1 MPEVRTI
8 ESHSTAVELFRLLDR
23 EPRPSAENSPWVMA
37 NMVSTLDGRA
47 ALNGR
52 SGRLGGPLDR
62 AMFQAIRALADVILV
77 GAKTVRV
84 ERYGPIRLSAGL
96 QEARRE
102 SGRTPLPTLAVL
114 SGSLELPDD
123 TGLFDAPER
132 LHVLTGSSTPEADRR
147 ALTDIG
153 VAVEP
158 LAGVRSAA
166 EEATE
171 TLARSGAPMIL
182 TEGGP
187 GLLGALLASQS
198 LDELCLTLAP
208 RLVGAGLA
216 GLRLGQG
223 RLVGGVVA
231 VRGVEELQQRL
242 RLGAATGGERGGE
255 CQDLEAAQ
263 GRGQG
268 HGRLSAAD
276 Q

>member
-114 SGSLELPDD
+114 SGSLELPED

-216 GLRLGQG
+216 LLDRPDLDPDRWTMARAWAAEDDLFLRY
-223 RLVGGVVA
+223 
-231 VRGVEELQQRL
+231 L
-242 RLGAATGGERGGE
+242 RPV
-255 CQDLEAAQ
+255 
-263 GRGQG
+263 
-268 HGRLSAAD
+268 
-276 Q
+276 

>member
-1 MPEVRTI
+1 
-8 ESHSTAVELFRLLDR
+8 
-23 EPRPSAENSPWVMA
+23 
-37 NMVSTLDGRA
+37 
-47 ALNGR
+47 
-52 SGRLGGPLDR
+52 
-62 AMFQAIRALADVILV
+62 
-77 GAKTVRV
+77 
-84 ERYGPIRLSAGL
+84 
-96 QEARRE
+96 
-102 SGRTPLPTLAVL
+102 LAVL

-132 LHVLTGSSTPEADRR
+132 LHVLTGSSTPEAARR

-216 GLRLGQG
+216 LLDRPDLDPDRWTMARAWAAEDDLFLRY
-223 RLVGGVVA
+223 
-231 VRGVEELQQRL
+231 L
-242 RLGAATGGERGGE
+242 RPA
-255 CQDLEAAQ
+255 
-263 GRGQG
+263 
-268 HGRLSAAD
+268 
-276 Q
+276 